1 MMAVEGWNQ
10 KPDLTKIKEASTSG
24 PTIVCRGQEEEV
36 GSYIKLSLQGCRE
49 VIISNQR

>member
-1 MMAVEGWNQ
+1 MMAIEGVESETRF
-10 KPDLTKIKEASTSG
+10 DKITEVSTSG